1 MLYAIGL
8 DLADPEENCARIEQW
23 LAGNFGHQ
31 VRVLPQLWIA
41 EGSLAAEQIR
51 TGIEPLLGPDDRLVV
66 IKTAREAVTRGLP
79 EAVARWVREAFP
91 DSLTERIP

>member
-8 DLADPEENCARIEQW
+8 DLASPEDNGPQVEQW
-23 LAGNFGHQ
+23 LSRNFGFQ

-51 TGIEPLLGPDDRLVV
+51 TGLEPLLGEDDRLVV
-66 IKTAREAVTRGLP
+66 IKTAREAVSHGLP
-79 EAVARWVREAFP
+79 EDVVRWMRERFP